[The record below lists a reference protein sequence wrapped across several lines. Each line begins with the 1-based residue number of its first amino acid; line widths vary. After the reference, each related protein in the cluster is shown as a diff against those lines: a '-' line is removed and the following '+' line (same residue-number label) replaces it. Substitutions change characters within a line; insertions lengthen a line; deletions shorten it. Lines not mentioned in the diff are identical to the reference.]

1 MIGWVGDTMPDIILR
16 LYSDADF
23 AGCKV
28 TAKSTTGAFLRLS
41 GPHTSFPLEALS
53 KKQGC
58 VSTSTPEA
66 ETVAANA
73 AVRTM
78 GLPALDLWEAIKGS
92 KMPMDFLED
101 NTAAIR
107 ILTTGKSPALRH
119 LDRTH
124 RVSLA
129 WLHETFQHQH
139 LTLKYINSE
148 KEAADIFTKP
158 FTDADKWK
166 HAIHLINHVYPVDI
180 KSLDNCKRIV
190 GVQPSNALVL
200 PPTPISDNIKKP
212 SVKKQT

>member
-180 KSLDNCKRIV
+180 KSLENCKRIV

-200 PPTPISDNIKKP
+200 PPIPISDN
-212 SVKKQT
+212 VKKTKITKQT

>member
-1 MIGWVGDTMPDIILR
+1 MKILYGARMARYDLLRPVAALAANVTRWIRLDDKKLHRLASYINCTIDVNMIGWVGDIMPDIILR
-16 LYSDADF
+16 LCSDADF

-139 LTLKYINSE
+139 LTLKYILNY
-148 KEAADIFTKP
+148 D
-158 FTDADKWK
+158 
-166 HAIHLINHVYPVDI
+166 
-180 KSLDNCKRIV
+180 
-190 GVQPSNALVL
+190 
-200 PPTPISDNIKKP
+200 
-212 SVKKQT
+212 